1 MPEGLAAELGKV
13 VEALEKQGSSI
24 DVSAINK
31 IVERVSAGFSVKP
44 EEVAVLALFQQDKFL
59 RFVIP
64 EKLQKVGDIP
74 MTSTNSLAVRTARDK
89 RPEVINN
96 FSTARHPTVFEA
108 VPLGQQRG
116 DPIQKIMSAPIT
128 ADNRILGVVQVSRKG
143 KTAAAAGADF
153 TPKDLADLVAVGGL
167 LGRCLKLYTSS

>member
-1 MPEGLAAELGKV
+1 MTDALPDIEKMVDALIKVGKEV
-13 VEALEKQGSSI
+13 DAN
-24 DVSAINK
+24 AIGK
-31 IVERVSAGFSVKP
+31 IIEQVGKAFGVKP
-44 EEVAVLALFQQDKFL
+44 DEVAVLALAHQDKFL
-59 RFVIP
+59 RFVVP
-64 EKLQKVGDIP
+64 EKLQKMGDIP

-128 ADNRILGVVQVSRKG
+128 GDNKIMGVIQISRKG
-143 KTAAAAGADF
+143 KTVTVSGPDF
-153 TPKDLADLVAVGGL
+153 TPKDLGQLVNIGVVLA
-167 LGRCLKLYTSS
+167 RCLKLYPIA